1 MTRAVEQLG
10 CRTSNLPKKKYT
22 AVYMRTSGSTYN
34 QRVFVD
40 RRVFVEKVPL
50 YQLSMSMARAEM
62 DNLTITHILLD
73 ENKSRTNKIKLH
85 EGQAKLQQLV
95 QTGTVHAVVV
105 SDVIRI
111 SGNENVSAMHREIF
125 RVTGTQ
131 LLVGDIG
138 VDPEDH
144 LRLEHDHKRKR
155 GEFVEHARTE
165 RKDLVEGLDKR
176 TQEEHEHMY
185 AIGMY
190 RIQTNGCSVSNSN

>member
-1 MTRAVEQLG
+1 M
-10 CRTSNLPKKKYT
+10 N
-22 AVYMRTSGSTYN
+22 
-34 QRVFVD
+34 
-40 RRVFVEKVPL
+40 
-50 YQLSMSMARAEM
+50 MARTEM

-73 ENKSRTNKIKLH
+73 ENKSRRNKVKLH
-85 EGQAKLQQLV
+85 EGQAKLQKLV

-105 SDVIRI
+105 SDVIRL

-144 LRLEHDHKRKR
+144 LRLERDRKRKR